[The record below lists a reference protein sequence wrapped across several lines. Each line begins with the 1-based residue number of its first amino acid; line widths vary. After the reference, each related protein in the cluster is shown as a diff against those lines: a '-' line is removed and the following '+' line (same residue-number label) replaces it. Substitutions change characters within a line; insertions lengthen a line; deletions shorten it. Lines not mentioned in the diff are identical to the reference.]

1 MKTDV
6 EKWFKKD
13 GEKVLKEVGI
23 KKADTILDFGCGE
36 GTYSL
41 PAAKVAGEGRKVFA
55 LDKNGT
61 SLNELTRK
69 AKLAGLQNIEIV
81 ETSGGPKIPLK
92 DRSLDVALL
101 YDVLHS
107 YYFSASE
114 RKKLLKEVYRVLE
127 PGGLLSVYPEHMEP
141 EKTTEEIQDV
151 NFRFEKMH
159 SRRLI
164 HDHRYT
170 DVHILNFRKHG
181 D

>member
-23 KKADTILDFGCGE
+23 KKADIILDFGCGE

-41 PAAKVAGEGRKVFA
+41 PAAKVAGEGGKVFA
-55 LDKNGT
+55 LDKNRT

-92 DRSLDVALL
+92 DRSLGVALL

-114 RKKLLKEVYRVLE
+114 RKKLLKEVPR
-127 PGGLLSVYPEHMEP
+127 M
-141 EKTTEEIQDV
+141 
-151 NFRFEKMH
+151 
-159 SRRLI
+159 RLI
-164 HDHRYT
+164 ARLQGP
-170 DVHILNFRKHG
+170 VQRISL
-181 D
+181 